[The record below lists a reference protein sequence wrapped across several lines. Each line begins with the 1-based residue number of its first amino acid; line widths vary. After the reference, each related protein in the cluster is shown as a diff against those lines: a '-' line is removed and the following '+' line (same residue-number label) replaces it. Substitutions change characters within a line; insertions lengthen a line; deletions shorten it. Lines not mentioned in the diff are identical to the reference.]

1 MCGAGKMEESM
12 FFFYLLCHKLLSL
25 RLDFQE
31 SFPLKL
37 QWPSALS
44 SKGGKVHFDCIHVP

>member
-1 MCGAGKMEESM
+1 M

-25 RLDFQE
+25 RHDFQE

-44 SKGGKVHFDCIHVP
+44 MVMKDICTDKSSI